1 MPQMP
6 PKVKKFKIIVK
17 PKDEVLPIVI
27 LTRYL
32 YIKQEVLASLAIS
45 IIESNFEEALFWA
58 YEIYYSGFQE
68 DCLQFIQAA
77 YREWFCEKNPK
88 LGKFLLNQH
97 KKWLSTKEDSVVGTM
112 IRNLMNREFSVNPG
126 CLAEDLFNEIP
137 KNSVKEFAK
146 DNGFYIQLDLSIVE
160 KYKTVEK
167 GDSELPRSIPG
178 KCCVYGTRKYANA
191 AFGCFHKDTSNKE
204 LYLIYRDHWLYYASI
219 SPVWRER
226 IDRYNGYIN
235 NELKTITFENEDD
248 QEEFYDEF
256 GYEPDEQPKEI
267 LQRWITAHT

>member
-1 MPQMP
+1 MP
-6 PKVKKFKIIVK
+6 KKFKIIVK
-17 PKDEVLPIVI
+17 PKDDALPIVV

-32 YIKQEVLASLAIS
+32 YIKQEVLASLAVS

-68 DCLQFIQAA
+68 DCLEFIPAI
-77 YREWFCEKNPK
+77 YREWFREKNPK
-88 LGKFLLNQH
+88 LGKFLLNQQ

-126 CLAEDLFNEIP
+126 CLGSELLSEIP

-146 DNGFYIQLDLSIVE
+146 DNGFYIQMDASIVD
-160 KYKTVEK
+160 KYKTMEK
-167 GDSELPRSIPG
+167 GDSELPRLIPG

-226 IDRYNGYIN
+226 IDNCNGYIN
-235 NELKTITFENEDD
+235 NQLKTITFENEDD

-267 LQRWITAHT
+267 LQKWIRVHT